1 MEGGMWERI
10 RRVTAAIVALAYLT
24 ACAGNFGGTQAVVP
38 ERAAQQLD
46 GKGKLWLT
54 TQDGAY
60 VLEHTWVA
68 SDSVFGMRPDGQS
81 MGLALSDVREVRTW
95 HGGGWKTAGLVV
107 GIYAALAAAYAVA
120 CAVDDGCWY

>member
-1 MEGGMWERI
+1 MWKPM
-10 RRVTAAIVALAYLT
+10 RRATAAIVALAYLT
-24 ACAGNFGGTQAVVP
+24 ACAGNFGSPKPVAP
-38 ERAAQQLD
+38 ETAAEQLD
-46 GKGKLWLT
+46 GKGKLWVA

-60 VLEHTWVA
+60 VLEQTWVA

-81 MGLALSDVREVRTW
+81 MGVPLSDVREVRTW

-107 GIYAALAAAYAVA
+107 GIYAALVAVYAVA